1 MHLRTESP
9 LGLFGR
15 RIINKYAEPR
25 WRIETPRSSS
35 RDIAVSNVGNYKR
48 LLVVS
53 FSHLDQG
60 QGCVARSSGF
70 ASIAID
76 IDGISRMLC
85 VRSDFLQPCPGAVGA
100 GEEMRDAEFS
110 YGMLGPTPYCIRSP
124 LAPSL
129 SFALEP
135 EGSFREGTLVVY
147 IG

>member
-1 MHLRTESP
+1 MV
-9 LGLFGR
+9 
-15 RIINKYAEPR
+15 INTPTYAEPR
-25 WRIETPRSSS
+25 WRIETPRCSS
-35 RDIAVSNVGNYKR
+35 RDIVVSNPGNYKR

-53 FSHLDQG
+53 CFAPKPGASATILDHRG
-60 QGCVARSSGF
+60 LLRLRLTLMALVVCCVF
-70 ASIAID
+70 
-76 IDGISRMLC
+76 
-85 VRSDFLQPCPGAVGA
+85 VRTSCNLAPGAVGA

-135 EGSFREGTLVVY
+135 EGSFREGNLVVY